1 MTSKH
6 PIACIAIS
14 AAVALKLFTGTADAA
29 VLNGGELDAPR
40 GRVLLTVLHDAASW
54 STGRPIIVTDIR
66 DPSPKVFP
74 GRGIDIARVDGEIV
88 NS

>member
-14 AAVALKLFTGTADAA
+14 AAVALKLLAGTA
-29 VLNGGELDAPR
+29 NGGVSNVGETDAR
-40 GRVLLTVLHDAASW
+40 QSRVLLTVLHDASG
-54 STGRPIIVTDIR
+54 STGRPIIVTDISN
-66 DPSPKVFP
+66 PTPQVQL
-74 GRGIDIARVDGEIV
+74 GRGVDIARVDGEIV